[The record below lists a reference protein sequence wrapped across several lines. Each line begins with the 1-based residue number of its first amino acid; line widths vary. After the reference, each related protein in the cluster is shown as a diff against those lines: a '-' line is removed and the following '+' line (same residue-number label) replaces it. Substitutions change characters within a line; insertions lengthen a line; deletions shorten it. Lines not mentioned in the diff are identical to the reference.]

1 MKNIAVKCS
10 GLTKSYTEM
19 PAVQN
24 VDISLHQSDILALLG
39 PSGCGKTT
47 VLKLIA
53 GLDTPETGTVEIGG
67 NIVTDINIQVGPEK
81 RKVGMVFQ
89 EYALFPHMNV
99 SKNIAYGL
107 PRSDQQQSIVKKM
120 LNLVN
125 LDGMGERMPHQLSG
139 GEQQRVALA
148 RALAP
153 GPQVLLLDEPFSNLD
168 ATLRTQMQQE
178 TLEILKASNTSTIFV
193 THSQE
198 EAMIMGDYIAI
209 MNQGKIEQVD
219 TPANIFHSPNTR
231 FVASFIGVSTFLPAY
246 ISKNHLISEI
256 CSQPVPAEVTKDNK
270 IEIMLRP
277 TDITITPYDLG
288 HGVITKK
295 IFQGSFYLYEVA
307 LSSGDTIKCSEVYPS
322 DYELGTRVNVE
333 PIKGRPGILFV
344 DGHTLYPK
352 S

>member
-1 MKNIAVKCS
+1 MGI
-10 GLTKSYTEM
+10 
-19 PAVQN
+19 PAVNN
-24 VDISLHQSDILALLG
+24 VDLSVEQSDILALLG

-47 VLKLIA
+47 VLRLIA
-53 GLDTPETGTVEIGG
+53 GLDIPETGTVEIGG
-67 NIVTDINIQVGPEK
+67 NMVTDIKTQAGPEK
-81 RKVGMVFQ
+81 RQVGMVFQ

-107 PRSDQQQSIVKKM
+107 PRSGKQQSIVNEM
-120 LNLVN
+120 LSLVN
-125 LDGMGERMPHQLSG
+125 LEGMGERMPHQLSG

-153 GPQVLLLDEPFSNLD
+153 SPQVLLLDEPFSNLD

-178 TLEILKASNTSTIFV
+178 TLEILKVSGTSTIFV

-198 EAMIMGDYIAI
+198 EAMIMGDSIAI

-231 FVASFIGVSTFLPAY
+231 FVAGFMGVSTFLPAY
-246 ISKNHLISEI
+246 ISEDSLLSELG
-256 CSQPVPAEVTKDNK
+256 SHPVPSGLTDGNN

-277 TDITITPYDLG
+277 TDITITPSDFG
-288 HGVITKK
+288 QGVIIKK

-307 LSSGDTIKCSEVYPS
+307 LSSGDTIKCSEIYS
-322 DYELGTRVNVE
+322 CDYELGTRVNIE
-333 PIKGRPGILFV
+333 PTQSQPNIIFV
-344 DGHTLYPK
+344 DGHTLDPK
-352 S
+352 N